1 MSKKLIIIGGVA
13 AGAKTAAKARRQD
26 DSLEI
31 TIYTSDKHISYSGC
45 GLPYYISNTVKD
57 CDNLI
62 VRTPEE
68 FKEKHNIDIYVEQ
81 LVTKLDPDKKE
92 IHIKCLKTGK
102 EYTAEYDI
110 LMIATGASPFV
121 PPIEGVNLENVY
133 TLRSITSAAKI
144 KEMIYAGKAKNP
156 VIIGGGLI
164 GMECAEAFSEQGLN
178 VTVIELADQLIPLM
192 DKELAQII
200 EEHVKAR
207 GIKVITGD
215 GVKQIVG
222 DEEDKVSKVITSN
235 EEIEADLVLLSIG
248 IRPNVQFAKEAGI
261 ELGKSGAI
269 KVNKKMQTNIP
280 DIYSAGDCVET
291 YNIITDEPIYT
302 PLGSVANK
310 QGRVAAI
317 NITGGEEEFAGV
329 LNTVIVK
336 ICDLNVAKVGFSEKE
351 VKDRGYDYVVTTV
364 IGKDKAG
371 YHPDAKPLTIKMIAN
386 KNDHKILGCQI
397 VGEGASDKRIDVVV
411 TAITGG
417 LTVKELEQVDLAY
430 SPPYSPATDLI
441 LIAASQLVKQ
451 LARERVKS

>member
-1 MSKKLIIIGGVA
+1 
-13 AGAKTAAKARRQD
+13 
-26 DSLEI
+26 
-31 TIYTSDKHISYSGC
+31 
-45 GLPYYISNTVKD
+45 
-57 CDNLI
+57 
-62 VRTPEE
+62 
-68 FKEKHNIDIYVEQ
+68 
-81 LVTKLDPDKKE
+81 
-92 IHIKCLKTGK
+92 
-102 EYTAEYDI
+102 
-110 LMIATGASPFV
+110 
-121 PPIEGVNLENVY
+121 
-133 TLRSITSAAKI
+133 
-144 KEMIYAGKAKNP
+144 
-156 VIIGGGLI
+156 
-164 GMECAEAFSEQGLN
+164 
-178 VTVIELADQLIPLM
+178 M